1 VAHDLKNVDPVTNLP
16 LAVKVCYNVAGLQFS
31 FQASKFNDI
40 GDYQSGGA
48 GPWLSALCTFMWLT
62 KVRVDAAVACARP
75 SRAPVRR
82 LDSQVVHKMS
92 ACLTTMRAVAQL
104 HDKTTSF
111 VDGVV
116 ASIGT
121 ARMLCFLVMQ
131 ALRLAVAAMLCYGGA
146 YFIGH
151 TIGLGDLI
159 LNCIALEVRRTS
171 LPSARGC
178 ARFCACFVAACVWV
192 CCTTSVRMLYVVRQE
207 SGARPML
214 CVAVHRCCARRTV
227 VLPRERCCAPRRV
240 AGVRA
245 Q

>member
-1 VAHDLKNVDPVTNLP
+1 
-16 LAVKVCYNVAGLQFS
+16 
-31 FQASKFNDI
+31 
-40 GDYQSGGA
+40 
-48 GPWLSALCTFMWLT
+48 
-62 KVRVDAAVACARP
+62 
-75 SRAPVRR
+75 
-82 LDSQVVHKMS
+82 
-92 ACLTTMRAVAQL
+92 
-104 HDKTTSF
+104 
-111 VDGVV
+111 
-116 ASIGT
+116 
-121 ARMLCFLVMQ
+121 VMQ